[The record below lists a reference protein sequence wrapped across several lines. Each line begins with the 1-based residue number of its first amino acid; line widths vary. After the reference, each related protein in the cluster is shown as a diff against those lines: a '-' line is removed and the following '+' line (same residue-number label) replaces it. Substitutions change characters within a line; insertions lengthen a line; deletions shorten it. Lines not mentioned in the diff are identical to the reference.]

1 MLPQN
6 RSFMG
11 FAKQNP
17 SPSAEAGLSTESSF
31 AHRQIFV
38 RSHRVTERRKDEMGP
53 LIVNRKGMVEL
64 KSLENVHPAHQKQLL
79 TYLRLV
85 GMKLEYLRSFG
96 EALLQDDIERID
108 CGA

>member
-1 MLPQN
+1 
-6 RSFMG
+6 
-11 FAKQNP
+11 
-17 SPSAEAGLSTESSF
+17 
-31 AHRQIFV
+31 
-38 RSHRVTERRKDEMGP
+38 
-53 LIVNRKGMVEL
+53 MVEL
-64 KSLENVHPAHQKQLL
+64 KSWENVHPAHQKQLL